1 MSYLVVDEFGSG
13 RGYESGA
20 AGLVASS
27 TTSVIYRSMSSDGA
41 TELHWSCE
49 RLGLLKMGLLKIG
62 NGCGLY
68 EGSTEELRR
77 RLSQCRIDA
86 PLAMDLRDYIL
97 QCYTENESKLSE
109 LGPQYERL
117 PCSTEVLE
125 SSFGCF
131 KAMQRHHNR
140 GTFTTLLAALPTIFS
155 NFTASGIRTQFR
167 AVTNKHLQQWYA
179 DQNLNNSTHARRAAA
194 YAAAA

>member
-1 MSYLVVDEFGSG
+1 
-13 RGYESGA
+13 
-20 AGLVASS
+20 
-27 TTSVIYRSMSSDGA
+27 MSSDGA

-49 RLGLLKMGLLKIG
+49 RLGLLKMGLLKMG

-131 KAMQRHHNR
+131 KAD
-140 GTFTTLLAALPTIFS
+140 AASSQSGDIHD
-155 NFTASGIRTQFR
+155 ASGGAADDLFELHRVR
-167 AVTNKHLQQWYA
+167 DSDAVSGGHQQA
-179 DQNLNNSTHARRAAA
+179 FATMVR
-194 YAAAA
+194 